1 MDNQVIIKIVQRA
14 ISSIRKNRSD
24 DAINQLQQLVMQL
37 ERRVKEDDYQ
47 NDIPEERN

>member
-14 ISSIRKNRSD
+14 ISSIRKNRSN
-24 DAINQLQQLVMQL
+24 DAIDQLQQLIMEL

-47 NDIPEERN
+47 NDLPAERN